1 MMLATTYNTESR
13 SEDEMTGHA
22 HHDLRGNAYWQLSS
36 ASEAHDLESTTVVLR
51 KLAMPALALHEAP
64 AAPKRAYGYDAHGGC
79 SPYDRVGRRA

>member
-1 MMLATTYNTESR
+1 MMLATDSDAAPR
-13 SEDEMTGHA
+13 GDDEMTGHA
-22 HHDLRGNAYWQLSS
+22 LHDLRGNAYWQLSS

-64 AAPKRAYGYDAHGGC
+64 AAPKRAHGYDAHGGC